1 MKIAANRVISGTFG
15 SVQVDGIEIAEVSA
29 LQAKVSYTKEDVQM
43 SGQMAV
49 DQKVTGYKGTGSLTL
64 KKVYTRFADFAEAI
78 KKGKDVRATVISN
91 LDDPDAYGAERVAIY
106 NVSLDDLTLADWAVG
121 KTQEVTC
128 PFTFTDWEFLGEVKP
143 A

>member
-1 MKIAANRVISGTFG
+1 MRVAANRVISGTFG
-15 SVQVDGIEIAEVSA
+15 SVHVDGLDIAEVSA

-43 SGQMAV
+43 AGQRAV
-49 DQKVTGYKGTGSLTL
+49 DQKVTNFKGTGSLTL
-64 KKVYTRFADFAEAI
+64 KKVYTRFADFAESI
-78 KKGKDVRATVISN
+78 KKGQDVRATVISS

-121 KTQEVTC
+121 KTQEVTV